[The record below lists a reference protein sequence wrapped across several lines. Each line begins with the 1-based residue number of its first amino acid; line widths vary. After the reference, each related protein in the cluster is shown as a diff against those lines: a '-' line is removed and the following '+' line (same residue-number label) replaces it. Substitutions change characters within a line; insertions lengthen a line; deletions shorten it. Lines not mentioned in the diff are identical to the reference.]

1 MTAKKCSK
9 CGKQNPHFFTHCIDC
24 GAVLES
30 DTGKPGKTREYI
42 TYGLV
47 IGISLILLVFVI
59 IPFIQYSMASGQD
72 FSASIKNNS
81 AEELHQ
87 IHEYAL
93 NEPVDDNYLQIIV
106 ISARD
111 GQNTYNSNKFFIV
124 SVNLK
129 NLNTAGNIQVSNGDF
144 ELIDSDG
151 TRYFPYGIGSKVL
164 YDLSP
169 TESSFAEL
177 TFIIP
182 QKVSGKKIQFTFP
195 GTTRISSNRDVVIIV
210 F

>member
-1 MTAKKCSK
+1 MTAKKCTR
-9 CGKQNPHFFTHCIDC
+9 CGNQNPHFFTHCINC
-24 GAVLES
+24 GAVLDS
-30 DTGKPGKTREYI
+30 KTGNPGKTRDYI
-42 TYGLV
+42 TYSLI

-59 IPFIQYSMASGQD
+59 IPFVQFSMASGQD
-72 FSASIKNNS
+72 FSAAVKNKS
-81 AEELHQ
+81 ADELQQ
-87 IHEYAL
+87 ISQYNL
-93 NEPVDDNYLQIIV
+93 NEPVSDNNLRINV

-124 SVNLK
+124 SVYIKNLK
-129 NLNTAGNIQVSNGDF
+129 TAGNIQVSNSDF

-195 GTTRISSNRDVVIIV
+195 STTRISSNRAIAIII